1 MERMYAYI
9 ASAGNYGFQF
19 GQAGV
24 SGYITVTTVLIP
36 ESRLDVL
43 KDHVNEI
50 IRANFQGEE
59 KLAAPDSLSQ
69 GLRCKILE
77 ELLGDEF
84 NLFSVVA
91 DKKKIYD
98 NIGPMQ
104 KEVFYKFIHNLVY
117 KELRYG
123 FRKLAVCGNEGGAGN
138 GAGNEYL
145 ESFLQYVRANEDVPD
160 LFGEREFYLEE
171 NNHGALIWLAEFIN
185 NTLSSF
191 YEAEKRNDIPNY
203 LRILDKKIIRIEHY
217 PKDLTDTV
225 TEKGGNGTYNNRII
239 KICQE
244 LMQHFLDKYKNT
256 EEEDRLNQIIVL
268 KYLSFRFLNNNT
280 GSYISTR
287 ELIGNLRYRTGKSVS
302 MQYFR
307 TRIIAKLRDEGV
319 IIASSPKGYKIPSR
333 EEELYDFIN
342 HGTSIIMPML
352 ARLKKCRDNISQGTD
367 GELDLFA
374 STEYS
379 SLKEFFDL

>member
-1 MERMYAYI
+1 M
-9 ASAGNYGFQF
+9 
-19 GQAGV
+19 
-24 SGYITVTTVLIP
+24 
-36 ESRLDVL
+36 
-43 KDHVNEI
+43 
-50 IRANFQGEE
+50 
-59 KLAAPDSLSQ
+59 
-69 GLRCKILE
+69 
-77 ELLGDEF
+77 
-84 NLFSVVA
+84 
-91 DKKKIYD
+91 
-98 NIGPMQ
+98 
-104 KEVFYKFIHNLVY
+104 
-117 KELRYG
+117 
-123 FRKLAVCGNEGGAGN
+123 
-138 GAGNEYL
+138 
-145 ESFLQYVRANEDVPD
+145 RANEDIPD

-171 NNHGALIWLAEFIN
+171 NSHAALIWLAEFIN
-185 NTLSSF
+185 DTISSL
-191 YEAEKRNDIPNY
+191 YEAEKRKDAPNY

-217 PKDLTDTV
+217 PKDLTDSV
-225 TEKGGNGTYNNRII
+225 TEKGGTGTYNNRII

-244 LMQHFLDKYKNT
+244 HMQHFLDKYKNT

-268 KYLSFRFLNNNT
+268 KYLSFRFLNFNT

-374 STEYS
+374 NTEYR
-379 SLKEFFDL
+379 SLKEYFDL

>member
-1 MERMYAYI
+1 MERMYAYL

-19 GQAGV
+19 DLAGV
-24 SGYITVTTVLIP
+24 SGYMTVTAVLIP

-43 KDHVNEI
+43 IDHVNEI
-50 IRANFQGEE
+50 IRANFLGED
-59 KLAAPDSLSQ
+59 KLAAPDSLSH
-69 GLRCKILE
+69 GLRCRILE
-77 ELLGDEF
+77 ELLADEF

-91 DKKKIYD
+91 DKKKIYGT
-98 NIGPMQ
+98 IGPMQ
-104 KEVFYKFIHNLVY
+104 KEAFYKFIHNLVH
-117 KELRYG
+117 KELRHG
-123 FRKLAVCGNEGGAGN
+123 FRKLAVCGNEG
-138 GAGNEYL
+138 AGNEYL
-145 ESFLQYVRANEDVPD
+145 ESFLRYVRANEDIPD

-171 NNHGALIWLAEFIN
+171 NNHRTLIWLAEFIN
-185 NTLSSF
+185 DTFSSL
-191 YEAEKRNDIPNY
+191 YEAEKRKDAPNY

-217 PKDLTDTV
+217 PKDLTDSV

-244 LMQHFLDKYKNT
+244 QIQHFLDKYKNT

-268 KYLSFRFLNNNT
+268 KYLSFRFLNFNT

-374 STEYS
+374 NTEYR
-379 SLKEFFDL
+379 SLKEYFDL